1 MEKISRRAPLSTFD
15 IVYVKTAEIVLF
27 HRKEGHEVPV
37 MLLQFSPISSQDN
50 GIDTSGHMEYYNYI
64 DVSVQNHEQLHI
76 DSIKS
81 GQFGHIFTLF
91 CKRQ

>member
-1 MEKISRRAPLSTFD
+1 LEKISRRAPLSTFD

-50 GIDTSGHMEYYNYI
+50 GIDTSEHMEYYNYI
-64 DVSVQNHEQLHI
+64 DF
-76 DSIKS
+76 IKS
-81 GQFGHIFTLF
+81 GQFGHIFTLIY
-91 CKRQ
+91 KRQ